1 MKGRI
6 LGCRLANLFVLSL
19 VFVMA
24 VLFTSNTALAKSPLE
39 QLEKSIQKGITRGSD
54 DGLQENNSLYY
65 KTADHTYDKS
75 GGGYYLYTELMDGDV
90 DKGYINEIKLNELTA
105 GGKRSFLSDVL
116 KVGNNVVAY
125 EASIHRVSSG
135 DDAGKIYVSE
145 QTMTQY
151 CEKIQ
156 GISGAGSQLIAS
168 LMNDTKPD
176 YVTAN
181 RIWKPFSGV
190 VGTVLGVI
198 CIVIMSLLGVTMGL
212 DLAYIVIPMFQLF
225 LDGDSDGQQSGA
237 AKGMARIISQ
247 EARNAVK
254 AAGNDGGNGQTGSA
268 NKLAVS
274 VYFKH
279 RWKSLVVL
287 GVCLLYLVQ
296 GQIYSFV
303 AWILDLVSGFVGF

>member
-1 MKGRI
+1 MKGKKYFGGI
-6 LGCRLANLFVLSL
+6 LLSL
-19 VFVMA
+19 VMMLSF
-24 VLFTSNTALAKSPLE
+24 LSISNVAYASKSPLE
-39 QLEKSIQKGITRGSD
+39 QLESYIKKGETDSPE
-54 DGLQENNSLYY
+54 DGNKLEEGYHLYY
-65 KTADHTYDKS
+65 KAGDHTYDKS
-75 GGGYYLYTELMDGDV
+75 GGGYYLYTEIMDDSCQ
-90 DKGYINEIKLNELTA
+90 DTGYINETKLNELTA
-105 GGKRSFLSDVL
+105 GGKRAFLSDVL
-116 KVGNNVVAY
+116 KIGNNIVAY
-125 EASIHRVSSG
+125 EASRHRDT
-135 DDAGKIYVSE
+135 DDKAGTNYISE
-145 QTMTQY
+145 QTMNQY
-151 CEKIQ
+151 VEKIQ

-225 LDGDSDGQQSGA
+225 LDGDSDGQQGGA

-287 GVCLLYLVQ
+287 GICLLYLVQ

-303 AWILDLVSGFVGF
+303 AWVLDLVSGFVGF